1 MPYLITAHSTKP
13 GKEALYE
20 QFLEQRK
27 LWFVRNL
34 PGITSYRVF
43 RTEQRF
49 DPSGQAP
56 NDIRFTVMAI
66 IEYEGDPEVMTALY
80 TSDNWLEFMD
90 EYIHVLE
97 DDAPLYLA
105 HEVQETGKLSRAAFQ
120 AEACNCADT
129 DAA

>member
-1 MPYLITAHSTKP
+1 MPFLITAHATKP
-13 GKEALYE
+13 GQEDLYE
-20 QFLEQRK
+20 DFLKQRK

-43 RTEQRF
+43 RTEARF

-56 NDIRFTVMAI
+56 DDIRYTVMAI
-66 IEYEGDPEVMTALY
+66 IEYEGDTDTLTALY
-80 TSDNWLEFMD
+80 TSKKWIDFMG

-105 HEVQETGKLSRAAFQ
+105 HEIPQTGKLGREEFR
-120 AEACNCADT
+120 EGACQCRPE
-129 DAA
+129 

>member
-1 MPYLITAHSTKP
+1 MPFLITAHATKP
-13 GKEALYE
+13 GQEDLYE
-20 QFLEQRK
+20 EFLKQRK

-43 RTEQRF
+43 RTEARF

-56 NDIRFTVMAI
+56 NDLRYTVMAI
-66 IEYEGDPEVMTALY
+66 IEYEGDTDTLTALY
-80 TSDNWLEFMD
+80 TSDKWISFMN

-105 HEVQETGKLSRAAFQ
+105 HEIPQTAELSREAFR
-120 AEACNCADT
+120 EGACQCSPD
-129 DAA
+129 